1 MNNLRINEIVRKM
14 ETERDYVVSLRRF
27 FHENP
32 ELPREE
38 FGTADRI
45 EEELKSFG
53 LETKRVDGTGVYS
66 EIKGKGEGKTIVL
79 RADIDALPVEE
90 TNGCAFK
97 SKKKGV
103 MHACGHD
110 AHAASLLLA
119 AKILSEHRDEFNGTV
134 KLCFQQAEEIGY
146 GAMEFIKAGLVTGDR
161 SFGIHLASNIP
172 VGKVS
177 ATSGPNNASVD
188 YFKITISGRGA
199 HVSTPEKGVDALYVA
214 SQIVVSAQA
223 LVTRRTNPTDS
234 VVIGIGK
241 MEAGTAYNI
250 VAKSAVLE
258 GTIRVMYPEI
268 RAKVKKELEV
278 LSKNIA
284 SIYGAE
290 SEIEYKDFTSPLIN
304 PVSTTEEVAKVA
316 GEVVGKENVI
326 TNRPY
331 SLGGDDFAEFILR
344 VPGTYVYVGSGNESN
359 PNTLV
364 AHHDGLFEIDEDCL
378 LIASKLHVAYSLS
391 FLENLI

>member
-290 SEIEYKDFTSPLIN
+290 AEIEYKDFTSPLIN

-378 LIASKLHVAYSLS
+378 LIASKLHVVYSLS